1 MSIPPISAETAA
13 TMSRSDR
20 FFEDLNHPR
29 PGGFSRPR
37 LFALLNL
44 TPDSFS
50 DGGLHIASPA
60 ASADFAASLVAD
72 GADAIDL
79 GAESTRPGSGA
90 VPPDE
95 ELRRLLPPLKLIRAK
110 FPDLFLSVDTR
121 KAEVADA
128 ALAAGADC
136 VNDVSGLQYDPA
148 MPDVVAKHHAALIVM
163 HMRGTPDTMQAPEN
177 LVYDDLVD
185 DVAEFLRLAA
195 EKAVRAGVDPARIML
210 DPGVGFSKS
219 DEQNMTLI
227 RRAAE
232 FHALGYPLFYGI
244 SRKGFIGR
252 MFGIPC
258 PADRDEATA
267 RLQLDLCRAG
277 VQALRVHNVAATLA
291 AIESASSAQSCP

>member
-1 MSIPPISAETAA
+1 MATA
-13 TMSRSDR
+13 MSRSDA
-20 FFEDLNHPR
+20 FFRELESTR
-29 PGGFSRPR
+29 PGTFSRPR
-37 LFALLNL
+37 LFAILNV

-50 DGGLHIASPA
+50 DGGLHDAPEA
-60 ASADFAASLVAD
+60 AAEFAAKLVSD

-95 ELRRLLPPLKLIRAK
+95 EIRRLLPALKLIRAR

-148 MPDVVAKHHAALIVM
+148 MPEVVAKHHAALIVM

-177 LVYDDLVD
+177 LVYNDLVA

-291 AIESASSAQSCP
+291 AIETAAASAQS